1 MPDRD
6 VTLTALLA
14 IKSRKE
20 QRIRQKMSHLEEQQ
34 NKLKTEK
41 QAIEED
47 RQQLL
52 AEWREYSSTT
62 QTLSPQAWRQY
73 RMRIS
78 RYYQH
83 EQFLTGSGVEI
94 EGRLSQLQAEW
105 DNQSEQLRLIRI
117 KQEKITLMME

>member
-6 VTLTALLA
+6 VTLVALLA

-41 QAIEED
+41 LAIEED
-47 RQQLL
+47 RQHLL

-62 QTLSPQAWRQY
+62 QTLSPQEWRQY

-117 KQEKITLMME
+117 RQEKITLMME